1 MPVIVSVANYKG
13 GVDKT
18 TLTAILA
25 STLSERLGK
34 KVLLIDA
41 DPQANLTE
49 VFLNE
54 KQQNSVLTHAETHQR
69 ALSLNYIM
77 GTRGDPQIVRL
88 TDNLLMIPS
97 HPKYMKLL
105 SS

>member
-13 GVDKT
+13 GVGKT

-49 VFLNE
+49 MFLNE
-54 KQQNSVLTHAETHQR
+54 KQQNSVLTHAETQQR
-69 ALSLNYIM
+69 ALSLDYIM
-77 GTRGDPQIVRL
+77 GTRGDP
-88 TDNLLMIPS
+88 
-97 HPKYMKLL
+97 
-105 SS
+105 